1 MKTIAS
7 LLTSLVVAL
16 WVVAIAIL
24 SLKNVDAVS
33 LKFLTFESIK
43 LPFFLVLAF
52 SAAAGMIVMALIQPL
67 WSIASSRQSNSQSED
82 DAGFFVDD
90 EDF

>member
-43 LPFFLVLAF
+43 LPFFLLLVF

-67 WSIASSRQSNSQSED
+67 WSIAGSRQSNSQSDD